1 MQRKGSNICTERLAL
16 GMARSPLGHRSLV
29 NALNILSLMARDSKS
44 SMGHAFIQM
53 ENKQKVAAIPNSSA
67 LQEKLN
73 SIKVKFM
80 IL

>member
-1 MQRKGSNICTERLAL
+1 
-16 GMARSPLGHRSLV
+16 
-29 NALNILSLMARDSKS
+29 MARDSKS